1 MPEHQ
6 GVIYGLDDKPPFGR
20 AVVLAVQHVLTM
32 FGSTVAVPLLL
43 APAMG
48 MGPSETALLISSV
61 MLCSGVATLIQST
74 LGSRLPIIQGV
85 SFSFLAAFSGV
96 IIPTV
101 LKPVAEGGLGGDG
114 AMCMRYIAGAVIL
127 GAVAEMAIG
136 FSGLMG
142 LVRKCLSPV
151 TVGPV
156 IMLIGLA
163 LYQAGAPVAASD
175 WPISLLTM
183 ALIILFSLVLAG
195 GALIFRLFP
204 MLLAI
209 LSAVGV
215 CGLLTLAGVYGEG
228 HAARVTFD
236 QVSNAEWFRTT
247 TVFFPWGMP
256 AFSTAFVV
264 AVLAGYL
271 ASIIE
276 SFGDYHACSHMA
288 GGGEPTP
295 EQVSRGIGCEG
306 AACALT
312 GVLGGFSSTSYSE
325 NVGLV
330 GLTKV
335 GSRYVVQ
342 IGGVLLVTP
351 LLGADGEVY
360 AVSQG
365 PVAVGGFS
373 AGGDAATIIKGVPT
387 VGRIS
392 NGAIVER
399 EIGFNLA
406 ALTQVHLSLRNPDL
420 TTARRIAQAINGHL
434 GVGAATALDPA
445 TVRMDVARSGAAS
458 TVDLIT
464 DVEQLVIETDQPARV
479 VIDEG
484 AGIIV
489 MGADVRVDE
498 VAIAQGNLTVR
509 VTETPQVSQ
518 PNAFSENGET
528 VVVPRTDVQV
538 DEGEDRQLAVLNRGV
553 SLQELVDG
561 LNRLGVGPRDLISI
575 LQNIKSA
582 GALQAEIVV
591 Q

>member
-1 MPEHQ
+1 MTATVTRFAARFAAAIAMTATLLAASAADAATSRIKDIVEVEGIRDNILIGYGLVVGLNGTGDSLRNAPFTKQSLSSMLERLGVNTRDANINTKNVAAVMVTADLPPFARQ
-6 GVIYGLDDKPPFGR
+6 GVRID
-20 AVVLAVQHVLTM
+20 V
-32 FGSTVAVPLLL
+32 SI
-43 APAMG
+43 
-48 MGPSETALLISSV
+48 SAL
-61 MLCSGVATLIQST
+61 
-74 LGSRLPIIQGV
+74 
-85 SFSFLAAFSGV
+85 
-96 IIPTV
+96 
-101 LKPVAEGGLGGDG
+101 GD
-114 AMCMRYIAGAVIL
+114 
-127 GAVAEMAIG
+127 
-136 FSGLMG
+136 S
-142 LVRKCLSPV
+142 
-151 TVGPV
+151 
-156 IMLIGLA
+156 
-163 LYQAGAPVAASD
+163 AS
-175 WPISLLTM
+175 L
-183 ALIILFSLVLAG
+183 
-195 GALIFRLFP
+195 
-204 MLLAI
+204 
-209 LSAVGV
+209 
-215 CGLLTLAGVYGEG
+215 
-228 HAARVTFD
+228 
-236 QVSNAEWFRTT
+236 Q
-247 TVFFPWGMP
+247 
-256 AFSTAFVV
+256 
-264 AVLAGYL
+264 
-271 ASIIE
+271 
-276 SFGDYHACSHMA
+276 
-288 GGGEPTP
+288 
-295 EQVSRGIGCEG
+295 
-306 AACALT
+306 
-312 GVLGGFSSTSYSE
+312 
-325 NVGLV
+325 
-330 GLTKV
+330 
-335 GSRYVVQ
+335 
-342 IGGVLLVTP
+342 GGVLLVTP

-365 PVAVGGFS
+365 PVAVGGFA